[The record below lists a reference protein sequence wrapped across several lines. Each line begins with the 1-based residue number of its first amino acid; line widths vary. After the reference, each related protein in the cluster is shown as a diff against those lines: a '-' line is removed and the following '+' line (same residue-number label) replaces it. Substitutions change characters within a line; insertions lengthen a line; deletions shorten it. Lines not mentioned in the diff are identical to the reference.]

1 MQSRFVSI
9 LSISILVFILASC
22 ANIRTRNEINKS
34 NSQQDS
40 TVSSEPISVDGP
52 ETPILNSD
60 DESIVAPPKPQFTPK
75 IGLILG
81 PGAMK
86 SFSHIG
92 VLQEFTKAKISVHS
106 VVGLELSSLIA
117 GIYAQKGQSYDV
129 EWQMFKIK
137 EDVFFD
143 KSLITGSNKEQSVT
157 SLNPFITEVFK
168 DNKVE
173 DFKLSFGC
181 PTLSLTKH
189 QNLMMSKGSLKQLL
203 PYCLAFPPLWTPY
216 SQGIAGVADLKS
228 AADFLRAKGANYIIY
243 VNALGNY
250 SAVDAKLNPANQI
263 IWELTY
269 QATTKNT
276 LGIDDTIQI
285 ATQNK
290 SMMDYSA
297 RREFVLRGSE
307 AAKLAIPRISKKL
320 GL

>member
-1 MQSRFVSI
+1 MLSRFVYI
-9 LSISILVFILASC
+9 LSISFLILILASC
-22 ANIRTRNEINKS
+22 ANIRTRSDIAKNTVP
-34 NSQQDS
+34 QDS
-40 TVSSEPISVDGP
+40 NTTPQADLDGP
-52 ETPILNSD
+52 ETPIQTEDSGT
-60 DESIVAPPKPQFTPK
+60 IVEPPKPQFIPK

-86 SFSHIG
+86 SFAHIG
-92 VLQEFTKAKISVHS
+92 FLQELTKAKIPVHS
-106 VVGLELSSLIA
+106 IVGLELSSLIA
-117 GIYAQKGQSYDV
+117 SIYAQKGQSYDV

-157 SLNPFITEVFK
+157 ALNSFISEVFK
-168 DNKVE
+168 ENKVE

-189 QNLMMSKGSLKQLL
+189 QNLIMSKGSLKQLL

-216 SQGIAGVADLKS
+216 NQGIAGVSDIKS

-269 QATTKNT
+269 QATTKHA

-307 AAKLAIPRISKKL
+307 AAKLAIPKISKKL